1 MKITIDSFL
10 SIIIVA
16 IAVLICGQLINEHAQ
31 INEARNYHSE
41 IIDRIETSYFNPSV
55 ITDIER
61 EINELNK
68 EGKGYTLSLVD
79 VTSDASEE
87 DTIYTDNKI
96 MRVILNYNVSIPL
109 FGVIDEGVIS
119 GYAK

>member
-10 SIIIVA
+10 SILIIAV
-16 IAVLICGQLINEHAQ
+16 AVLICGQLINEHSQ

-55 ITDIER
+55 ISDIQN
-61 EINELNK
+61 EIDELN
-68 EGKGYTLSLVD
+68 EDGKGYTLSLTD
-79 VTSDASEE
+79 VTDEGTDNVTVYE
-87 DTIYTDNKI
+87 DNKI
-96 MRVILNYNVSIPL
+96 MRVILNYNVTIPL